1 MRAQAAAAAD
11 GDAEWRAFVA
21 RIDAAQEAFA
31 HGRPAEFKALWAH
44 TSDVTLAGGHGGVV
58 ERGWDKVGARL
69 DWASTTYQDGDRS
82 NQIISSH
89 VGDDF
94 AYLVRNE
101 VIEAKIGGRSDRQ
114 RQELRVTMVFRRT
127 SDGWVT
133 TMLAPADESVR
144 RPRRALGLAEER
156 PGSTGQ
162 GGG

>member
-1 MRAQAAAAAD
+1 MRAEAAVLTE
-11 GDAEWRAFVA
+11 GDAEWRAFVE

-31 HGRPAEFKALWAH
+31 HGHPGEFKALWAH

-58 ERGWDKVGARL
+58 ERGWDKVAARL
-69 DWASTTYQDGDRS
+69 DWASATYQDGARS

-101 VIEAKIGGRSDRQ
+101 VIEAKIGDRSGRQ

-127 SDGWVT
+127 SDGWRIVHRH
-133 TMLAPADESVR
+133 ADDQTRDSLR
-144 RPRRALGLAEER
+144 SKP
-156 PGSTGQ
+156 
-162 GGG
+162 